1 MGNETKKVQGLRKA
15 GDHRVQIL
23 NTSPG
28 EADESLRPVP
38 PRRHHGYQ
46 QVEVAQGDQMKKK
59 QCVLCEWRQAN
70 ICDVCI
76 ANALFKLLS
85 DFDHGIH
92 ESLSQRAAEKQKKP
106 ADRG

>member
-1 MGNETKKVQGLRKA
+1 
-15 GDHRVQIL
+15 
-23 NTSPG
+23 
-28 EADESLRPVP
+28 
-38 PRRHHGYQ
+38 
-46 QVEVAQGDQMKKK
+46 MKKK